1 MPNKKFGGGRMGK
14 YRVFEIA
21 KEFDTTS
28 KVIIDILSRND
39 VQVKNHMS
47 SVDDDVR
54 KIVVK
59 TFERKADKPSVK
71 VNIST
76 NTGTTTAQHAAN
88 TNNLKG
94 SDKINNEKSI
104 KQVAV
109 KNDRPVDLKQQPH
122 NNNHVAVV
130 STQKPQQRSNVGQ
143 SFAPNTTN
151 NRYQGQKPNNNFQQ
165 RPAGDRNSRPNVAT
179 SGPVQQGQRPQQQ
192 NNMTGDSRNT
202 RTGGNFIS
210 HKPQN
215 PQQSGGTNRPMQ
227 QGGANRPVHQTTA
240 GKPGGFGQPKT
251 AKPTQ
256 QASKPVRPQT
266 NDFNKKP
273 QNKGRS
279 ENKPP
284 IQGSYATKGSR
295 PMHSQNH
302 MGRSNKRSG
311 MAPKAVPQK
320 VVDIVKP
327 TRVEIAE
334 TINVKEFADLIKRE
348 VSEVIKH
355 LFMLGVMVTINQN
368 IDFETAVLVGSE
380 FNVEVVALPPE

>member
-1 MPNKKFGGGRMGK
+1 MGK

-165 RPAGDRNSRPNVAT
+165 RPAGDRNSRPNVAS
-179 SGPVQQGQRPQQQ
+179 SGPVQQGQRPQQ
-192 NNMTGDSRNT
+192 
-202 RTGGNFIS
+202 
-210 HKPQN
+210 
-215 PQQSGGTNRPMQ
+215 
-227 QGGANRPVHQTTA
+227 
-240 GKPGGFGQPKT
+240 
-251 AKPTQ
+251 
-256 QASKPVRPQT
+256 
-266 NDFNKKP
+266 
-273 QNKGRS
+273 
-279 ENKPP
+279 
-284 IQGSYATKGSR
+284 
-295 PMHSQNH
+295 
-302 MGRSNKRSG
+302 
-311 MAPKAVPQK
+311 
-320 VVDIVKP
+320 
-327 TRVEIAE
+327 
-334 TINVKEFADLIKRE
+334 
-348 VSEVIKH
+348 
-355 LFMLGVMVTINQN
+355 
-368 IDFETAVLVGSE
+368 
-380 FNVEVVALPPE
+380 